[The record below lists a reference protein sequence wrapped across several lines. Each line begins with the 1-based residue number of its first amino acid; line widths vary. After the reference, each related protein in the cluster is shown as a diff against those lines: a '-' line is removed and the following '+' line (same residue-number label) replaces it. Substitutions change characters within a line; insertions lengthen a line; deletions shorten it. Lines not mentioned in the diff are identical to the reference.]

1 MPIAAN
7 LTQLPI
13 ATQVH
18 LVSASAAL
26 LLGPLALWLPKR
38 TPGHRAAGYGWV
50 LVMLAAAIS
59 SLFIHD
65 FRLPNVGGYTPI
77 HGFTAAAFI
86 GIGLG
91 LWHISRRNIAR
102 HQRVMRITYA
112 SVVVAGLFSLMPT
125 RFLGGL
131 VLMQVAGLG

>member
-1 MPIAAN
+1 MPTAAS
-7 LTQLPI
+7 LFQLPV
-13 ATQVH
+13 ATQIH
-18 LVSASAAL
+18 LVTASAAL

-38 TPGHRAAGYGWV
+38 TPGHRAAGYLWV
-50 LVMLAAAIS
+50 GVMLGAAIS

-65 FRLPNVGGYTPI
+65 FRLPNVAGYTPI
-77 HGFTAAAFI
+77 HGFTAAAFV

-91 LWHISRRNIAR
+91 LWHISRRNIVR

-112 SVVVAGLFSLMPT
+112 GVVVAGLFSLMPT

-131 VLMQVAGLG
+131 VMMQMAAL